1 MKRMLT
7 GWLTAIALVL
17 FSTVAAAQEP
27 LKLGR
32 DYTLIDPPAP
42 SENPAKIEVNMYF
55 SFACPHCFELNQRL
69 VAWTKKLPADVD
81 FKHVPVSF
89 NPFYQ
94 LMARFYYTLEALGE
108 LPRLES
114 AVFDALH
121 VKGLRLVSE
130 KSIGEWMAT
139 QGVEAKKFQET
150 FNSFGVATKVRRADQ
165 LAQAVR
171 LSGVPT
177 LVVDGRYQVL
187 GKDYA
192 ETLALTDKIIDM
204 RRAERANDKLT
215 PPTLMKDKSPAAP
228 AKAAK
233 KPAST
238 EQQAQK

>member
-139 QGVEAKKFQET
+139 QGVEAKKFQDT
-150 FNSFGVATKVRRADQ
+150 FNSCGVATKVRRADQ
-165 LAQAVR
+165 LAHR
-171 LSGVPT
+171 
-177 LVVDGRYQVL
+177 GR
-187 GKDYA
+187 
-192 ETLALTDKIIDM
+192 
-204 RRAERANDKLT
+204 
-215 PPTLMKDKSPAAP
+215 SPD
-228 AKAAK
+228 
-233 KPAST
+233 
-238 EQQAQK
+238 QG